1 MATMRETLYD
11 YCQKRNNTVL
21 LWQWD
26 PVQNGDLTPEKIS
39 YGSKQKVWWR
49 CEDGHRWQASVTART
64 CNESGCPYCM
74 GRRPIPGE
82 NDLAHR
88 HPELVAQWHPTKNGS
103 LRPDQILPGSQQRA
117 WWICEKGHVWSA
129 TVKSRVSGCGCPV
142 CANREAAACE
152 NDLATTHPLLAA
164 QWHPTRNGTLTP
176 RDLVA
181 GTHKKVWW
189 LCEKGHAWQASVV
202 SRTSGGTGCPVCTG
216 RKILAGENDL
226 ASQFPK
232 IAAQWHPSNNG
243 ALLPQQVAP
252 TSNRRVWW
260 LCELGHSYQAAVS
273 ARTMHGSGCP
283 YCAGKRVLAGF
294 NDLAT
299 LRPELASQWEP
310 SLNGTLRPEMVT
322 CGSHRKV
329 WWQCP
334 EGHVWK
340 AMICSRA
347 GPQKCGCPVCA
358 GKAKRRR
365 PCYLIQSDV
374 VNLTAIS
381 RFNKGGE

>member
-49 CEDGHRWQASVTART
+49 CEAGHRWQASVTART

-88 HPELVAQWHPTKNGS
+88 HPELAAQWHPTKNKP
-103 LRPDQILPGSQQRA
+103 LMPDQVLPGSHRQV
-117 WWICEKGHVWSA
+117 WWLCEKGHVWSA
-129 TVKSRVSGCGCPV
+129 AVKSRVSGCGCPV
-142 CANREAAACE
+142 CANREAVASE
-152 NDLATTHPLLAA
+152 NDLATTHPHLAA

-226 ASQFPK
+226 ASRFPK

-260 LCELGHSYQAAVS
+260 AIRIRRQFPPARCTEAAAPI
-273 ARTMHGSGCP
+273 ARASGC
-283 YCAGKRVLAGF
+283 LQ
-294 NDLAT
+294 DLMIW
-299 LRPELASQWEP
+299 RRCCQSWPASG
-310 SLNGTLRPEMVT
+310 SLL
-322 CGSHRKV
+322 
-329 WWQCP
+329 
-334 EGHVWK
+334 
-340 AMICSRA
+340 
-347 GPQKCGCPVCA
+347 
-358 GKAKRRR
+358 
-365 PCYLIQSDV
+365 
-374 VNLTAIS
+374 
-381 RFNKGGE
+381 

>member
-1 MATMRETLYD
+1 MRETLYD

-49 CEDGHRWQASVTART
+49 CEDGHRWQASVTACT

-103 LRPDQILPGSQQRA
+103 LRPDQILPGSHQRA

-181 GTHKKVWW
+181 GTHKKVCGCAKKGMHGRH
-189 LCEKGHAWQASVV
+189 LLFQELRAGQGALSVPAEKSWRAK
-202 SRTSGGTGCPVCTG
+202 T
-216 RKILAGENDL
+216 I
-226 ASQFPK
+226 
-232 IAAQWHPSNNG
+232 WHPSFPRSRPSG
-243 ALLPQQVAP
+243 IQATMVHCFRSRWRQPATAASGGYASWAIRIRRQFPPARCTEAAAP
-252 TSNRRVWW
+252 I
-260 LCELGHSYQAAVS
+260 
-273 ARTMHGSGCP
+273 ARASGC
-283 YCAGKRVLAGF
+283 LQ
-294 NDLAT
+294 DLMIW
-299 LRPELASQWEP
+299 RRCGQSWPASG
-310 SLNGTLRPEMVT
+310 SLL
-322 CGSHRKV
+322 
-329 WWQCP
+329 
-334 EGHVWK
+334 
-340 AMICSRA
+340 
-347 GPQKCGCPVCA
+347 
-358 GKAKRRR
+358 
-365 PCYLIQSDV
+365 
-374 VNLTAIS
+374 
-381 RFNKGGE
+381 

>member
-103 LRPDQILPGSQQRA
+103 LRPDQILPGSHQRA

-152 NDLATTHPLLAA
+152 NDLATTHPLL
-164 QWHPTRNGTLTP
+164 
-176 RDLVA
+176 
-181 GTHKKVWW
+181 
-189 LCEKGHAWQASVV
+189 
-202 SRTSGGTGCPVCTG
+202 
-216 RKILAGENDL
+216 
-226 ASQFPK
+226 
-232 IAAQWHPSNNG
+232 AAQWHPSNNG

>member
-103 LRPDQILPGSQQRA
+103 LRPDQILPGSHQRA

-152 NDLATTHPLLAA
+152 NDLATNDPSAA
-164 QWHPTRNGTLTP
+164 GGAVASDQKWHADTAGSCGRNAQKG
-176 RDLVA
+176 LVA
-181 GTHKKVWW
+181 VRKRACMAGICCFKNFGRDRVPCLYRQKNP
-189 LCEKGHAWQASVV
+189 G
-202 SRTSGGTGCPVCTG
+202 G
-216 RKILAGENDL
+216 RKRSGIPVSQDRGPVASKQQWCTASAAG
-226 ASQFPK
+226 
-232 IAAQWHPSNNG
+232 G
-243 ALLPQQVAP
+243 ANQQPPRLVA
-252 TSNRRVWW
+252 
-260 LCELGHSYQAAVS
+260 
-273 ARTMHGSGCP
+273 M
-283 YCAGKRVLAGF
+283 
-294 NDLAT
+294 
-299 LRPELASQWEP
+299 
-310 SLNGTLRPEMVT
+310 
-322 CGSHRKV
+322 
-329 WWQCP
+329 
-334 EGHVWK
+334 
-340 AMICSRA
+340 RA
-347 GPQKCGCPVCA
+347 GPFVSGGSFRPHDARKRLPLLRGQA
-358 GKAKRRR
+358 GACR
-365 PCYLIQSDV
+365 I
-374 VNLTAIS
+374 
-381 RFNKGGE
+381 

>member
-1 MATMRETLYD
+1 M
-11 YCQKRNNTVL
+11 L

-49 CEDGHRWQASVTART
+49 CEEGHRWQASVTART

-103 LRPDQILPGSQQRA
+103 LRPDQILPGSHQRA

-202 SRTSGGTGCPVCTG
+202 SRTSGGHRVPCLY
-216 RKILAGENDL
+216 LAEKSWR
-226 ASQFPK
+226 AK
-232 IAAQWHPSNNG
+232 TIWHPSFPRSRPSG
-243 ALLPQQVAP
+243 IQATMVHCFRSRWRQPA
-252 TSNRRVWW
+252 TAASGGYASWA
-260 LCELGHSYQAAVS
+260 HSYQAAVS

-329 WWQCP
+329 WWAMPGRACVESDDLFQSRTT
-334 EGHVWK
+334 EVWLPCLCGKGQK
-340 AMICSRA
+340 APS
-347 GPQKCGCPVCA
+347 
-358 GKAKRRR
+358 
-365 PCYLIQSDV
+365 LLSDP
-374 VNLTAIS
+374 I
-381 RFNKGGE
+381 